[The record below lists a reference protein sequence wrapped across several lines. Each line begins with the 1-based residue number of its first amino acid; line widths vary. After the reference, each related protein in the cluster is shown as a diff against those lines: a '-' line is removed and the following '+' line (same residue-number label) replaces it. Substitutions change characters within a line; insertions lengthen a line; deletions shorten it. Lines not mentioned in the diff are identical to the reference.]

1 MKEVSVQLKT
11 GGHCIQSA
19 AKIELR
25 RLSLVILYSPDD
37 NVPPVLTEQFEL
49 LEEFLKN
56 TDFNELRAS
65 DERYSGITDAICILS
80 RDKDGNPVIKTG
92 D

>member
-1 MKEVSVQLKT
+1 MKEVTVQLKT

-25 RLSLVILYSPDD
+25 LIALSVLYSPDD
-37 NVPPVLTEQFEL
+37 IPPPVLTEQFEL

-56 TDFNELRAS
+56 TDFKVLRTS
-65 DERYSGITDAICILS
+65 DERYAGIEDAICILS
-80 RDKDGNPVIKTG
+80 RGKDNKPVIAIE